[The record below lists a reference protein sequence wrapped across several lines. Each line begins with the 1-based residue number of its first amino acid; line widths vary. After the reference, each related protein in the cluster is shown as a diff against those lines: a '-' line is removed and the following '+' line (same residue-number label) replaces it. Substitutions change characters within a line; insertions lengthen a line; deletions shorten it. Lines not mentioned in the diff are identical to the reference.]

1 MWALAG
7 THIYVSLHNIGSYTT
22 VSMIWYMYTSEY
34 IDVYKKNQS
43 VSTHK
48 GTNICEFAQLGLIH
62 KRIYNMIHVY
72 LWILVNTCEYLWLL
86 VNTCEYVWI
95 LVNTCENMWILVN
108 TCEHLWIYVC
118 IQRGSKCECVRGQE
132 HMPYNKFCVE
142 IIQYVYIYIGF

>member
-72 LWILVNTCEYLWLL
+72 LWILVNTCEYLWIL
-86 VNTCEYVWI
+86 VNTCEYLWI
-95 LVNTCENMWILVN
+95 RVNTCEYLWKHVN
-108 TCEHLWIYVC
+108 TCEHLWTLVNT
-118 IQRGSKCECVRGQE
+118 CEYMYAYKEVLS
-132 HMPYNKFCVE
+132 VS
-142 IIQYVYIYIGF
+142 VYEGRSTCRITNFAWK